1 MIWLQLMSHY
11 NHWAE
16 AAQHHSKYAVAK
28 CCSLSCW
35 SPCCL
40 ENVLILS
47 SSHGC
52 KTDQNGFESYKVDAK
67 WFVDLYGANLE
78 NEIKKRCSVAVIL
91 QSTLYDLYYYEYHH
105 YYILC
110 KWHLDMW
117 QVVSGNH
124 IQQQH

>member
-1 MIWLQLMSHY
+1 MVRLQQQGIALWCASINTETKLINKSQFKLRIKCDWLHLMSHY

-40 ENVLILS
+40 DNVLIIS
-47 SSHGC
+47 SAHGC

-78 NEIKKRCSVAVIL
+78 NEIKK
-91 QSTLYDLYYYEYHH
+91 
-105 YYILC
+105 
-110 KWHLDMW
+110 
-117 QVVSGNH
+117 
-124 IQQQH
+124 